1 MNKWWVVFYKQVSAS
16 RNKLLTNTSLS
27 AFQLAFLHIHGK
39 RAFKPR
45 WAGVAQRLW
54 NGLPRN
60 DPGFDF
66 PWGHYKNRTSCPS
79 QGTVNG
85 DAVSKWHRCRW
96 DVKHTQ
102 PTNQPKLGGG
112 SKVESMCPASLVCSV
127 NGRFTRLI
135 QTERFWKKMFGVRI
149 DVLGHCFVNLH
160 LNCDIHSF
168 KIFSYHRM
176 HT

>member
-1 MNKWWVVFYKQVSAS
+1 MRPISVGVKIIRPPKQTANKHTIIGVSTRVSAHS
-16 RNKLLTNTSLS
+16 WKAGL
-27 AFQLAFLHIHGK
+27 
-39 RAFKPR
+39 KPR

-96 DVKHTQ
+96 DVKHNQ
-102 PTNQPKLGGG
+102 PTNQPKLGSG

-127 NGRFTRLI
+127 NGRFTRLM
-135 QTERFWKKMFGVRI
+135 QTERWQKGPLRTSLKRPTCQLDLPWTQCMYTNFAFEKKCLESV
-149 DVLGHCFVNLH
+149 
-160 LNCDIHSF
+160 
-168 KIFSYHRM
+168 
-176 HT
+176 